1 MIAPMQAKLEKYW
14 RMSWLALSVP
24 VIMDPRFKFTYLE
37 FRLPQVFPSIS
48 STKLAKVKKIFK
60 KLFEEYAKLNLLVTT
75 QTQQG
80 GDDMEMDMESN
91 DPLTDWDRHLS
102 LRINSASVGSS
113 KLDAYWL
120 KPPIAR
126 KDNFDILDWWKSNS
140 GEYPILASMA
150 KDALVVPASTVASE
164 SAFSTGRRVI
174 SDFRSRLTPDT
185 AEALICLHDWFR
197 TSSENSCI
205 LLILALLVDML
216 CILFESYNASSLQM
230 SFVLVFFFHE
240 GTTELSTSSV
250 YDILGE
256 EGLSI

>member
-37 FRLPQVFPSIS
+37 FRLPLVFPSIS

-60 KLFEEYAKLNLLVTT
+60 KLFEEYAKLVTT
-75 QTQQG
+75 QTQEG
-80 GDDMEMDMESN
+80 GDDMEMVIESN

-113 KLDAYWL
+113 ELDAYWL

-150 KDALVVPASTVASE
+150 KDALAVPASTVASE

-185 AEALICLHDWFR
+185 AEALICLQDWFR
-197 TSSENSCI
+197 TSSESSCI

-216 CILFESYNASSLQM
+216 CILLILALSLQV
-230 SFVLVFFFHE
+230 SFVLLFYFHE

>member
-1 MIAPMQAKLEKYW
+1 
-14 RMSWLALSVP
+14 
-24 VIMDPRFKFTYLE
+24 
-37 FRLPQVFPSIS
+37 
-48 STKLAKVKKIFK
+48 
-60 KLFEEYAKLNLLVTT
+60 
-75 QTQQG
+75 
-80 GDDMEMDMESN
+80 MEIN

-102 LRINSASVGSS
+102 PRINSSSVGSS
-113 KLDAYWL
+113 ELDAYWL
-120 KPPIAR
+120 KPPIAQ

-185 AEALICLHDWFR
+185 AEALICLQDWFR

-205 LLILALLVDML
+205 LLVLVLLVDML
-216 CILFESYNASSLQM
+216 CLLFESYNASSL
-230 SFVLVFFFHE
+230 LFFFHE